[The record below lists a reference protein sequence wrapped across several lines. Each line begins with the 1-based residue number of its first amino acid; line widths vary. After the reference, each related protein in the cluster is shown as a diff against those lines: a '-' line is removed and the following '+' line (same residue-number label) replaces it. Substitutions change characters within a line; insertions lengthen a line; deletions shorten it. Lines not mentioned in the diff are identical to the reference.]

1 MREMEEGWKKQNG
14 KLKMST
20 AKEMLRE
27 KKKEWSKYWDQH
39 MPRAHQCQG
48 RYIQLGPLGRGRS
61 WGHPAPLG

>member
-14 KLKMST
+14 ELKMST

-48 RYIQLGPLGRGRS
+48 RYIQLGPPHRGRG